1 MRNCWITTEKVKKKI
16 KELKPNSA
24 AGPDGIHPKLLKEC
38 VNEIAP
44 VLAMI
49 FRKSMDSGEV
59 PEEWRQAN
67 VIPIFKKGSKAA
79 PSNYR
84 PVSLTCV
91 SCKMMESIIKDDL
104 MLHLKRNNLINP
116 SQHGFM
122 KNHSCT
128 TNLLEFLEEVTA
140 KADSGKSIHIIY
152 LDFAK
157 AFNKVPTQRLL
168 KKLKAHGVEGRVAG
182 WIEAC

>member
-1 MRNCWITTEKVKKKI
+1 MKKKTTSKVAVSPLINEQGNLISEEAEMAEELNTYFSSVFTREDTSTVPDPTTRSTRSKLRNCWITTEKVKRKI

-67 VIPIFKKGSKAA
+67 FIPIFKVGSKAA
-79 PSNYR
+79 PSNTGQFLSH
-84 PVSLTCV
+84 VSAV
-91 SCKMMESIIKDDL
+91 K
-104 MLHLKRNNLINP
+104 
-116 SQHGFM
+116 
-122 KNHSCT
+122 
-128 TNLLEFLEEVTA
+128 
-140 KADSGKSIHIIY
+140 
-152 LDFAK
+152 
-157 AFNKVPTQRLL
+157 
-168 KKLKAHGVEGRVAG
+168 
-182 WIEAC
+182 

>member
-1 MRNCWITTEKVKKKI
+1 MQSAPFINEQGDLISEEAEMAEELNTYFSSVFTREDTSTVPDPTTRSTRSKLRNCWTKKVKRKI
-16 KELKPNSA
+16 K
-24 AGPDGIHPKLLKEC
+24 
-38 VNEIAP
+38 
-44 VLAMI
+44 
-49 FRKSMDSGEV
+49 V

-116 SQHGFM
+116 S
-122 KNHSCT
+122 
-128 TNLLEFLEEVTA
+128 
-140 KADSGKSIHIIY
+140 
-152 LDFAK
+152 
-157 AFNKVPTQRLL
+157 
-168 KKLKAHGVEGRVAG
+168 
-182 WIEAC
+182 